1 MLPENIRSAGVI
13 NAATDPQ
20 NPPYDFYDKD
30 NTTLIGLEQDLA
42 AAIGQKLGVK
52 FEFHPA
58 QFASIIPALQ
68 AGRFDVGMSAF
79 GDFAPREKVVD
90 EIDYTTEATGLIVAA
105 GNPHN
110 IRRIGDLCGLK
121 AAAVQGSIPLELLDK
136 QKDQCPQDKP
146 LEVLQFPSNDQMV
159 LAVRSGRAD
168 AMMDTY
174 GVAAYTLEYQV
185 PGAAGGRS
193 LELVK
198 GARYAIGYQG
208 NLVPGAPG
216 RLGRSVFPSLSGP
229 RSLVGCLCRI
239 RARICCARNSSAD
252 RTVPKSTD
260 GRATCSRSPAAA
272 RGRTRRKPRRTRRG
286 RGPAARRKQGIPG
299 RCAKV
304 A

>member
-1 MLPENIRSAGVI
+1 MHHRQLALAAVAAIVIGSGGPVSAQTASGVDPALRAMLPESIRTAGVI

-30 NTTLIGLEQDLA
+30 NITLIGLEQDLA
-42 AAIGQKLGVK
+42 AAMGQKLGVK

-68 AGRFDVGMSAF
+68 AGRFDLGMSAF

-110 IRRIGDLCGLK
+110 VRRIGDLCGLK

-174 GVAAYTLEYQV
+174 GVAAYSLEHQV
-185 PGAAGGRS
+185 PGAAGGNS

-198 GARYAIGYQG
+198 GARYAVGYQ
-208 NLVPGAPG
+208 
-216 RLGRSVFPSLSGP
+216 S
-229 RSLVGCLCRI
+229 I
-239 RARICCARNSSAD
+239 I
-252 RTVPKSTD
+252 VPKTD
-260 GRATCSRSPAAA
+260 PALRDAIQATLTALIKDGTYDKIFRKWGLADNEVTTITVNDAA
-272 RGRTRRKPRRTRRG
+272 RWSNYLKLD
-286 RGPAARRKQGIPG
+286 
-299 RCAKV
+299 
-304 A
+304 